1 MRRHVSQSRWL
12 TTDKRSRDRTASE
25 PANTPSATTG
35 GQDVAILF
43 ATRIGIAILG
53 LLVQI
58 ALAWTLLPEG
68 RGSYAVCVLF
78 GLLLGAFFAP
88 GATSGAQYVVMTR
101 QASMS
106 QGVSSALAIV
116 LAGGAS
122 AAGLGL
128 LLIHGD
134 FTFFH
139 QAEARSFRLALVVA
153 PLAGF
158 SAAVEHLLAALR
170 RFGRIAVFSMLRV
183 ATNALALLVLVRGA
197 GLGVDGAIVA
207 LAASHCVVIAAGLL
221 DLRRHVGLRPEMP
234 SHANLRRILG
244 YGLRVHVTRIVGR
257 VDRQIGV
264 LALGFI
270 AGAAEIGLFSTASV
284 LMFGFVTISQAVGGA
299 LLPRIAVADRAE
311 LAAGCLRLVC
321 GATAAA
327 LLAFLAASAPLA
339 RLLLPESFLPVV
351 PLLRIL
357 APGILAYA
365 CANVFVTYFNGVDR
379 PQTGSWTIGF
389 GVCVSLGALF
399 SLYPEFGLRGAAW
412 AVTTGMTC
420 RCVLLAVM
428 FRRRTG
434 MRWRSIWWPRPSDA
448 GFLLA
453 AGRTVLARR
462 IVLS

>member
-1 MRRHVSQSRWL
+1 MI
-12 TTDKRSRDRTASE
+12 TNA
-25 PANTPSATTG
+25 PSTTTG
-35 GQDVAILF
+35 GQDVAVLL
-43 ATRIGIAILG
+43 ATRIGVVILG
-53 LLVQI
+53 LLVQV

-78 GLLLGAFFAP
+78 AILLGAFCAP

-101 QASMS
+101 RASVS
-106 QGVSSALAIV
+106 QGVSSALVIV

-139 QAEARSFRLALVVA
+139 QAEARSFRLALVA
-153 PLAGF
+153 TPLAGF
-158 SAAVEHLLAALR
+158 SAAVEHVLAALR
-170 RFGRIAVFSMLRV
+170 RFGRIAIFSMLRV
-183 ATNALALLVLVRGA
+183 ATNALALLLLVRGA
-197 GLGVDGAIVA
+197 DLGVDGAIVA
-207 LAASHCVVIAAGLL
+207 LAASHCVMIAAGCL
-221 DLRRHVGLRPEMP
+221 DLRRHCGLTLEIP
-234 SHANLRRILG
+234 SRANLRRILG
-244 YGLRVHVTRIVGR
+244 YGLRVHVTRIVSR

-284 LMFGFVTISQAVGGA
+284 LMFGFVTISQAVSGA

-311 LAAGCLRLVC
+311 LTAGCLRLVC

-327 LLAFLAASAPLA
+327 LLAFLAAGAPLA
-339 RLLLPESFLPVV
+339 RFLLPESFLSVV

-365 CANVFVTYFNGVDR
+365 CADVLVTYFNGVDR

-389 GVCVSLGALF
+389 SICASLGALF
-399 SLYPEFGLRGAAW
+399 SLYPEFGLRAAAW

-448 GFLLA
+448 SFLLA
-453 AGRTVLARR
+453 ARR
-462 IVLS
+462 IVLARRGAE

>member
-1 MRRHVSQSRWL
+1 MPP
-12 TTDKRSRDRTASE
+12 TNAS
-25 PANTPSATTG
+25 SATTG
-35 GQDVAILF
+35 GQDVAILL
-43 ATRIGIAILG
+43 ATRIGVVILG
-53 LLVQI
+53 LLVQV

-78 GLLLGAFFAP
+78 AILPGSFFAP
-88 GATSGAQYVVMTR
+88 GATRGAQYVVMTG
-101 QASMS
+101 QVSVS
-106 QGVSSALAIV
+106 QGMSSALAIV
-116 LAGGAS
+116 LVGGAS

-134 FTFFH
+134 FAFFH
-139 QAEARSFRLALVVA
+139 QAEARSFRLALVVT

-158 SAAVEHLLAALR
+158 STAVEHLLAALR
-170 RFGRIAVFSMLRV
+170 RFGRIAIFSMLRV

-207 LAASHCVVIAAGLL
+207 LAASHCVMIVACLL
-221 DLRRHVGLRPEMP
+221 DLRRHFGLNPEMP
-234 SHANLRRILG
+234 SRANLRRILD
-244 YGLRVHVTRIVGR
+244 YGLRVHVAGIVGR

-264 LALGFI
+264 LALGFV

-284 LMFGFVTISQAVGGA
+284 LMFGFVTISQAVGRA

-321 GATAAA
+321 GATGAA
-327 LLAFLAASAPLA
+327 LLAFLAVSAPLA
-339 RLLLPESFLPVV
+339 RLLLPESFLSVV
-351 PLLRIL
+351 PLVRIL

-365 CANVFVTYFNGVDR
+365 CADVFVTYFNGVDR
-379 PQTGSWTIGF
+379 PQTGSWTIGC

-399 SLYPEFGLRGAAW
+399 SLYPGFGLSGAAW

-434 MRWRSIWWPRPSDA
+434 MRWRSIWRPRPSDA
-448 GFLLA
+448 SFLLA

-462 IVLS
+462 TAERPG